1 MALTNAD
8 AVPSACH
15 YERRHRV
22 LRAGSLASSIYDVHL
37 LGTSREAK
45 GMPIVE
51 TDDGWSWE
59 PSNVVVPSEQKQSEF
74 NRECHTKTFAKG

>member
-1 MALTNAD
+1 
-8 AVPSACH
+8 
-15 YERRHRV
+15 
-22 LRAGSLASSIYDVHL
+22 L